1 MDDNMR
7 IIKFETIIDKIQHNL
22 DDWSIIV
29 TRVCGSP
36 SFVNLSM
43 RKFNIVLGLIY
54 NYNELN
60 DYGKVIMKHSR
71 TYLTDN
77 TPVSEIWRE
86 KDKNKGCFSDFKEK
100 LNAAKEFIKLCS
112 KKNEN
117 IIESYK
123 FIFWAMF
130 ILAVDKK
137 DAEEKLSLICDFAR
151 LLNIS
156 DNEIMYIFMVIKSV
170 INQKNYEQEFLKE
183 GKLSK
188 VNDNVRNIFSRV
200 LSLCE
205 NWEVY

>member
-1 MDDNMR
+1 MSDNMR
-7 IIKFETIIDKIQHNL
+7 IIKFETIIDKIQHKL
-22 DDWSIIV
+22 DNWLSMVI
-29 TRVCGSP
+29 RGS
-36 SFVNLSM
+36 SSYVNPSM

-71 TYLTDN
+71 TYLKDN
-77 TPVSEIWRE
+77 NSISKIWRE

-100 LNAAKEFIKLCS
+100 LNAAKEFIKLC
-112 KKNEN
+112 KLNEN